1 MRNAPSF
8 STLTTATALRA
19 YAAVAILN
27 FGDIDNA
34 AGYGCYFLAYSI
46 LLRVRRSVLCFLG
59 FRLLVSHLSLPVSC
73 SVT

>member
-34 AGYGCYFLAYSI
+34 AGYGCYFLVYSI